1 MVNMN
6 KYQKTNSKLAI
17 VYRIRDVL
25 ITHYIYIILILFWIV
40 SSAASPFFRT
50 MDTFANIFVVA
61 VPLALIGL
69 GQTLVVLSRGFDLS
83 VGAVASMATAVA
95 SVTMVYGVI
104 PSIILILIIAT
115 IIGAINGLGISKLQI
130 DPFIMTLCMMFFLT
144 GVNFIIRPTS
154 GGIIPDAY
162 KNILF
167 YSINSFPIVAVLI
180 LVLVALVGYIIL
192 KRRKFGRD
200 IYAVGGDPDY
210 AKMSGVNV
218 DLVRIKT
225 YIVSAIASALGGL
238 FLAARIGSGNAAA
251 GSPYLFDSFIVVFM
265 GGTLVTGGVGGFAG
279 TIGAVLLI
287 SSIGQILQFLGV
299 NIWWQYII
307 KGTLL
312 VSVAGIQLYV
322 AKKRRTV

>member
-1 MVNMN
+1 MVNVN
-6 KYQKTNSKLAI
+6 KHMKSNERHTLGM
-17 VYRIRDVL
+17 RIRDEL
-25 ITHYIYIILILFWIV
+25 SAHYIYIILILFWII

-95 SVTMVYGVI
+95 SVTMVYGVV
-104 PSIILILIIAT
+104 PSVILILIIAA
-115 IIGAINGLGISKLQI
+115 IIGAINGLGITKLQI

-144 GVNFIIRPTS
+144 GVNFIIRPSS
-154 GGIIPDAY
+154 GGYIPDGY
-162 KNILF
+162 KDFLL
-167 YSINSFPIVAVLI
+167 YTINSFPIVAVLI
-180 LVLVALVGYIIL
+180 LIIIAIVGYVVL
-192 KRRKFGRD
+192 KRRRFGRS
-200 IYAVGGDPDY
+200 IYAVGGDPGF
-210 AKMSGVNV
+210 ARMAGINV
-218 DLVRIKT
+218 DLVRIET
-225 YIVSAIASALGGL
+225 YVVSAVASALGGL

-265 GGTLVTGGVGGFAG
+265 GGTLVTGGVGGYAG
-279 TIGAVLLI
+279 TLGAALLI

-307 KGTLL
+307 KGALL
-312 VSVAGIQLYV
+312 VSVAGIQLV
-322 AKKRRTV
+322 ATKKRSTD